1 MWKITENQPATDN
14 QPQSRTCK
22 LHVQLTAGAQFDH
35 SKGGLRGQCISLSLK
50 SLDPVIQS
58 IITAGNP
65 SAETDVHDIFHAL
78 SCPVLSTTPCHSWR
92 PPWVHAVDVH
102 DIFHAL
108 SRPVLSTTP
117 CHSCLPGC
125 WIALKIRS
133 IQSAWPDFACVSR
146 QIYLTA
152 GLSPVGYTWF
162 SLPFKAIKQ
171 GLAVNACQSA
181 TLWVWILSVTPG
193 LACQSKQLNKVWLL
207 MHVHHLLGSW
217 GENWMAGEDQGPGS
231 SSLWSRTCCQWPPSL
246 KAPCL
251 PLTVPEF
258 CHWWLHK

>member
-207 MHVHHLLGSW
+207 MHVNQLHCGSESCQLHL
-217 GENWMAGEDQGPGS
+217 
-231 SSLWSRTCCQWPPSL
+231 
-246 KAPCL
+246 
-251 PLTVPEF
+251 V
-258 CHWWLHK
+258 